1 MDTFNPYDLLSAFES
16 ATRAARDSGQVRYV
30 IQTAIGYHVC
40 KTLEPYQYNAWKV
53 NADGSIADDVNDP
66 GYVPA
71 LVNPL

>member
-16 ATRAARDSGQVRYV
+16 ACRAARATGCVRYV
-30 IQTAIGYHVC
+30 IQTAIGYRVC

-66 GYVPA
+66 GHIPEMLYS
-71 LVNPL
+71 L